1 MNTKNFLSLIEDH
14 PQKELLFAYG
24 QQQYVPK
31 AYHITEVKNVSIE
44 SVDCGGFSHSEKQTV
59 IQLWVDE
66 NETAERYM
74 TAAKAAKIFQI
85 VNKVKPL
92 SQQANIFFEWGTAG
106 LATSNYQI
114 DAVEHVEDKIIVKMS
129 VPATACKP
137 RLQMQESGD
146 SGSCCS
152 EKGCC

>member
-14 PQKELLFAYG
+14 PQKELIFAYG
-24 QQQYVPK
+24 EQQHVPK
-31 AYHITEVKNVSIE
+31 AYHITEIKNVSIE
-44 SVDCGGFSHSEKQTV
+44 SVDCGGFSHSEKQTIV
-59 IQLWVDE
+59 QLWIDKG
-66 NETAERYM
+66 ETAERYM

-92 SQQANIFFEWGTAG
+92 SQNANIFFEWGTEG

-114 DAVEHVEDKIIVKMS
+114 DDVENSEDKIIVRMS

-137 RLQMQESGD
+137 RLQMQEAGD
-146 SGSCCS
+146 SEACCS
-152 EKGCC
+152 GKGCC